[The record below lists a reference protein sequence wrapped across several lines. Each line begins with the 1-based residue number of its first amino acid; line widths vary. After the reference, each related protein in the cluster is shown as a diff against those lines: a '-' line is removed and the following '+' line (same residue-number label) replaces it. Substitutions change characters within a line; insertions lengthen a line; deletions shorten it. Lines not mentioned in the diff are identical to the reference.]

1 MKPKLNIALDISPL
15 SDGNRQRG
23 MGYYLRHL
31 VPALEKEIATN
42 PDYKHFRLLTYTP
55 PQPVPPKAHILHLP
69 YFQPFFPSL
78 SPLPQL
84 PFIVTVPD
92 LMPLDLP
99 HLFPVG
105 LKGSINWYLQKKRLL
120 KAKYIITISHFSKY
134 SITRHT
140 TFPADRIYT
149 TWLSA
154 PDTYRPVTNKNQ
166 LLAVSKRYNLPPRFV
181 LYVGDVNTSKNI
193 PLLVKTCQI
202 LKYPLVIAGASATKS
217 HVETNPWNRDLLWL
231 QAHKNQVTLTGF
243 VPDSD
248 MPALYSLATLYCQPS
263 LSEGFGLTPVEA
275 MACGCPVVYAIGSS
289 LTEVMDYQGEFFD
302 PLSQK
307 SLSQALTK
315 VWTSPATQ
323 LELSKASLKR
333 ASVFSWRQT
342 ALQTL
347 ATYRLLS
354 HEIK

>member
-1 MKPKLNIALDISPL
+1 MKPKINIALDISPL

-31 VPALEKEIATN
+31 VPALENEINSN
-42 PDYKHFRLLTYTP
+42 PDYKCFKLLTFTP
-55 PQPVPPKAHILHLP
+55 PQPILSEAHILHVP

-78 SPLPQL
+78 APVPKL

-92 LMPLDLP
+92 LIPLELP

-105 LKGSINWYLQKKRLL
+105 IKGSINWYLQKKRLL
-120 KAKYIITISHFSKY
+120 KASYIITISHFSKY

-140 TFPADRIYT
+140 SFPKDRIYT

-154 PDTYRPVTNKNQ
+154 PDNYHPVTDTTLLNKVKK
-166 LLAVSKRYNLPPRFV
+166 LYHLPPRFV
-181 LYVGDVNTSKNI
+181 LYVGDINTSKNI
-193 PLLVKTCQI
+193 PLLVKTCQS
-202 LKYPLVIAGASATKS
+202 LNYPLVIAGAAATKS
-217 HVETNPWNRDLLWL
+217 QVENNPWNKDLLWL
-231 QAHKNQVTLTGF
+231 QNHKNQVTLTGF
-243 VPDSD
+243 IPDSD

-302 PLSQK
+302 PTSQISLSHALTAVWSSPSYQKKLSQDG
-307 SLSQALTK
+307 LT
-315 VWTSPATQ
+315 
-323 LELSKASLKR
+323 R

-347 ATYRLLS
+347 STYQLLS
-354 HEIK
+354 YEIK